1 MKPAAIPANEPER
14 IEALRSYQILDTAPE
29 PAFDAITKLAAHIA
43 GTPIALISLVDTD
56 RQWFKSRYGLD
67 VPETPR
73 DMAFCSHVVLAE
85 APLEVHDALSDERFV
100 DNPLVTGPP
109 KIRFYAGA
117 PLCTPDGLVLGT
129 LCAIDQAPRGL
140 TAEQREMLGLLAV
153 QASDQLELRRRNT
166 MLRNAIADR
175 RRDQQERDRL
185 FAMAQD
191 LICTAGKDGYFR
203 MLNPAFSR
211 VLGFTTEQLLEKPF
225 VWFIHPDDAPA
236 TLAQLERLGQGDVV
250 IDFETRFRTAD
261 GSYRPLVWRVTPD
274 PATGLMCATARDVSD
289 LQRTQ
294 RQLEMA
300 RDEAIRANQAKSAFL
315 SNMSHE
321 LRTPLNSV
329 IGFASLLLKNKGDR
343 LSPQQLTHLSR
354 IDDNGRHLLGLINDV
369 LDLSRVES
377 GAMEFETVPASIEEI
392 VSETT
397 ALLEPMIRDR
407 RLNVVAEVPT
417 GLAPLTTDRARLKQV
432 VINLVTNA
440 VKFTK
445 AGSVTI
451 RVHAAPGQ
459 ALPLRLDVIDTG
471 IGIPLDR
478 QEAIFEAFLQA
489 DNSTS
494 REFGG
499 SGLGLSISRALARHL
514 GFDIVLHSEPGKGSV
529 FSILFDP
536 RRST

>member
-1 MKPAAIPANEPER
+1 
-14 IEALRSYQILDTAPE
+14 
-29 PAFDAITKLAAHIA
+29 
-43 GTPIALISLVDTD
+43 
-56 RQWFKSRYGLD
+56 
-67 VPETPR
+67 
-73 DMAFCSHVVLAE
+73 
-85 APLEVHDALSDERFV
+85 
-100 DNPLVTGPP
+100 
-109 KIRFYAGA
+109 
-117 PLCTPDGLVLGT
+117 
-129 LCAIDQAPRGL
+129 
-140 TAEQREMLGLLAV
+140 
-153 QASDQLELRRRNT
+153 
-166 MLRNAIADR
+166 
-175 RRDQQERDRL
+175 
-185 FAMAQD
+185 
-191 LICTAGKDGYFR
+191 
-203 MLNPAFSR
+203 
-211 VLGFTTEQLLEKPF
+211 
-225 VWFIHPDDAPA
+225 
-236 TLAQLERLGQGDVV
+236 
-250 IDFETRFRTAD
+250 
-261 GSYRPLVWRVTPD
+261 
-274 PATGLMCATARDVSD
+274 
-289 LQRTQ
+289 
-294 RQLEMA
+294 
-300 RDEAIRANQAKSAFL
+300 
-315 SNMSHE
+315 
-321 LRTPLNSV
+321 
-329 IGFASLLLKNKGDR
+329 
-343 LSPQQLTHLSR
+343 
-354 IDDNGRHLLGLINDV
+354 
-369 LDLSRVES
+369 
-377 GAMEFETVPASIEEI
+377 MEFETVPASIEEI

-459 ALPLRLDVIDTG
+459 ALPIRLDVIDTG